1 MKKLK
6 TVALLFVVSVMFT
19 GCSHLREDPVAIPAI
34 EAGYPTVEII
44 ACGNRWNG
52 LAICKVR
59 KGEPYSTINLKIQ
72 TYFEGTVAVD
82 AKNCD
87 IDLAPPISYENSEL
101 LEIKLPE
108 LANRNCLI
116 SVTVS
121 PKYPR
126 EESQD
131 IKVYSYRGHI
141 AIRVVEDNEMGW
153 HGRIAKVTG
162 SFSEIMDIFVGTQ
175 TGVRVVASG
184 CGTRIYDKMFSTPN
198 GYVSIPVHNIV
209 SSNLGVKTCVIEG
222 FIRDSQYDDILFNI
236 ILAKY
241 NKKFVP
247 LPTPV
252 IEIRGNNEIRIKGDE
267 AVSIV
272 SLNDKYEIDMEAK
285 FDFDPNKQNVIR
297 LLTVKARSVIGIWK
311 AGDWEWLK

>member
-6 TVALLFVVSVMFT
+6 TMALLFVLSVMFT

-34 EAGYPTVEII
+34 EAGYPTAEII

-52 LAICKVR
+52 LAICKIKR
-59 KGEPYSTINLKIQ
+59 GEPYSTINLKIQ
-72 TYFEGTVAVD
+72 TYFDGTVAVD

-87 IDLAPPISYENSEL
+87 IDLEPPISYENSQL

-121 PKYPR
+121 PKYPD

-131 IKVYSYRGHI
+131 IKVFSYRGHI
-141 AIRVVEDNEMGW
+141 AIRVVEDELDWYGK
-153 HGRIAKVTG
+153 IFKVTG
-162 SFSEIMDIFVGTQ
+162 LFDASMNIFVGTP
-175 TGVRVVASG
+175 TSVRVVASG
-184 CGTRIYDKMFSTPN
+184 CGTRLYDKTIPTPN
-198 GYVSIPVHNIV
+198 GYLEIPVHDIA
-209 SSNLGVKTCVIEG
+209 SANLGVKTCMIEG
-222 FIRDSQYDDILFNI
+222 FIRDQQFKDILFNI
-236 ILAKY
+236 VLTKY
-241 NKKFVP
+241 DERFVP
-247 LPTPV
+247 LPTPIV
-252 IEIRGNNEIRIKGDE
+252 EVTGGEIRIKGDE

-272 SLNDKYEIDMEAK
+272 SLNDKYEVGMEVK
-285 FDFDPNKQNVIR
+285 FDFDVNKPNVIR